1 MRPPSPPPHPSESAL
16 DAALAGFTDLVRR
29 VAWRHRLSD
38 ADVDEVMQEVR
49 IRLWKA
55 SSGGESPSEQVFRS
69 PASYVYRTAA
79 SAAIDLIRRRRSGH
93 ARNTVSLEGEMH
105 VADDAPTAQ
114 AELEGA
120 ELAEQVERAIES
132 IPASRRAAVRMY
144 LRGYSREDI
153 ADLMSWSEA
162 KTRNLVYRG
171 LDDLRRRRPA
181 TIVPPEGREAAPPPA
196 DRPPP

>member
-1 MRPPSPPPHPSESAL
+1 MRPSSLPSDPSGSAL
-16 DAALAGFTDLVRR
+16 DSALGGFTELVRR

-55 SSGGESPSEQVFRS
+55 SRGSESQSEQVFHS

-79 SAAIDLIRRRRSGH
+79 SAAIDLIRRQRSEH
-93 ARNTVSLEGEMH
+93 ARKTVSLEEDLP
-105 VADDAPTAQ
+105 VVDDTPTPQ

-120 ELAEQVERAIES
+120 ELAEQVARAIES
-132 IPASRRAAVRMY
+132 IPATRRPAVRMY

-153 ADLMSWSEA
+153 AELMGWSEA

-171 LDDLRRRRPA
+171 LDDLRQRLIELGITGEVER
-181 TIVPPEGREAAPPPA
+181 
-196 DRPPP
+196 